1 MSSDVKLF
9 LEVLTDLKEGAW
21 VPLILSKKI
30 AEGRNAGRAIKKPGQ
45 PPPPSPT
52 PPLPSLG

>member
-21 VPLILSKKI
+21 VPLILSKQI

-45 PPPPSPT
+45 HPPPPPLHSP
-52 PPLPSLG
+52 L